1 MKYAYYPGCSAEGTA
16 SAYDITSRMVASA
29 LELEMEEIRD
39 WNCCGATEYFS
50 IDHLPAYAL
59 VARNLALID
68 PQETPQVVAPCSA
81 CYVNLKKVDEN
92 MGKYKQLNAQVNE
105 ALAAG
110 DLSYTPGTVKARHF
124 LDVVCND
131 VGCDAVAAKAT
142 KSLAG
147 LTLVPY
153 YGCYIGRPEHSFDDV
168 ENPQTL
174 DRLLEGLGAIVPD
187 YSLKSSCCG
196 GHMTQV
202 STDVALGILHRL
214 LDLADRLGAD
224 ALVVPCPMCQL
235 NLDAYQGLVNSKYG
249 TNYQM
254 PIIYFTQVM
263 GLAFGMDPAT
273 LKFEEGVVS
282 VKSMLEKW
290 QAAQLRAQSA
300 EPAKKQA
307 APRPDAKALPMPQ
320 ALK

>member
-1 MKYAYYPGCSAEGTA
+1 MKYAYYPGCSSEGSA
-16 SAYDITSRMVASA
+16 SAYDITSRLVASA
-29 LELEMEEIRD
+29 LGMELEEIKD

-92 MGKYKQLNAQVNE
+92 MGKYKQLNADVNE

-110 DLSYTPGTVKARHF
+110 NLSYTPGTVKARHL
-124 LDVVCND
+124 LDVICND
-131 VGCDAVAAKAT
+131 VGCDAVLAHVT
-142 KSLAG
+142 KPLTG

-153 YGCYIGRPEHSFDDV
+153 YGCYIGRPEKSFDDV

-174 DRLLEGLGAIVPD
+174 DRLLAGLGAAVPD

-196 GHMTQV
+196 GHMPHI
-202 STDVALGILHRL
+202 STDVALGILRRL

-224 ALVVPCPMCQL
+224 AMVVPCPMCQL
-235 NLDAYQGLVNSKYG
+235 NLDAYQSYVNSRFG
-249 TNYQM
+249 TDYRI
-254 PIIYFTQVM
+254 PIVYFTQII
-263 GLAFGMDPAT
+263 GLAMGMDPAD
-273 LKFEEGVVS
+273 LKFEENVVP
-282 VKSMLEKW
+282 VKPLLEKW
-290 QAAQLRAQSA
+290 ETA
-300 EPAKKQA
+300 EPPVAKRQK
-307 APRPDAKALPMPQ
+307 RDKKALPMPKPLAQ
-320 ALK
+320 EG

>member
-1 MKYAYYPGCSAEGTA
+1 MIAE
-16 SAYDITSRMVASA
+16 A
-29 LELEMEEIRD
+29 LDLEMEEIRD

-110 DLSYTPGTVKARHF
+110 DLSYTPGSVKTRHF

-153 YGCYIGRPEHSFDDV
+153 YGCYIGRPEKSFDDV

-174 DRLLEGLGAIVPD
+174 DRLLVGLGAAVPD
-187 YSLKSSCCG
+187 YALKSSCCG
-196 GHMTQV
+196 GHMTQI
-202 STDVALGILHRL
+202 STDVALGILRRL
-214 LDLADRLGAD
+214 LDLADRKGAD
-224 ALVVPCPMCQL
+224 AIVVPCPMCQL
-235 NLDAYQGLVNSKYG
+235 NLDAYQGLVNSKFG
-249 TNYQM
+249 TDYKL
-254 PIIYFTQVM
+254 PIIYFTQAL
-263 GLAFGMDPAT
+263 GLAFGMDPST

-282 VKSMLEKW
+282 VKPMLEKW
-290 QAAQLRAQSA
+290 ATA
-300 EPAKKQA
+300 EPPAKVRKK
-307 APRPDAKALPMPQ
+307 RDRKALPMPKPLGQ
-320 ALK
+320 AGEIKR

>member
-1 MKYAYYPGCSAEGTA
+1 MKYAYYPGCSGSSSAA
-16 SAYDITSRMVASA
+16 AYDTTSRMVAKA

-68 PQETPQVVAPCSA
+68 SKETSEVVAPCSA

-92 MGKYKQLNAQVNE
+92 MGKYPKLSAQVNE
-105 ALAAG
+105 ALAVG
-110 DLSYTPGTVKARHF
+110 NLSYQPGTIKARHF

-131 VGCDAVAAKAT
+131 VGCEAVAEQVT
-142 KSLAG
+142 KPLSS

-153 YGCYIGRPEHSFDDV
+153 YGCYIGRPEQSFDDV

-174 DRLLEGLGAIVPD
+174 DRLLEGLGATVPD

-196 GHMTQV
+196 GHMTQIG
-202 STDVALGILHRL
+202 TDVALGILRRL

-224 ALVVPCPMCQL
+224 AMVVPCPMCQL
-235 NLDAYQGLVNSKYG
+235 NLDAYQSYVNSRYG
-249 TNYQM
+249 TRYKI
-254 PIIYFTQVM
+254 PIVYFTQMM
-263 GLAFGMDPAT
+263 GLAMGMDPAT
-273 LKFEEGVVS
+273 LRFEEGVVS
-282 VKSMLEKW
+282 AKAMLEKW
-290 QAAQLRAQSA
+290 EHG
-300 EPAKKQA
+300 EPLVKKREK
-307 APRPDAKALPMPQ
+307 PSKKALPMPEP
-320 ALK
+320 LERSV

>member
-16 SAYDITSRMVASA
+16 AAYDVTSRMIASA
-29 LELEMEEIRD
+29 LELEMEEIQD

-68 PQETPQVVAPCSA
+68 PQETPQVIAPCSA

-92 MGKYKQLNAQVNE
+92 MGKYKQLNADVNE
-105 ALAAG
+105 ALAVG
-110 DLSYTPGTVKARHF
+110 NLSYTPGTVKARHF

-131 VGCDAVAAKAT
+131 VGCDAVIDRAT

-153 YGCYIGRPEHSFDDV
+153 YGCYIGRPEKSFDDV

-174 DRLLEGLGAIVPD
+174 DRLLAGLGATVPD
-187 YSLKSSCCG
+187 YALKSSCCG
-196 GHMTQV
+196 GHMTQI
-202 STDVALGILHRL
+202 STDVALGILHSL

-224 ALVVPCPMCQL
+224 AMVVPCPMCQL
-235 NLDAYQGLVNSKYG
+235 NLDGYQSLVNSKFG
-249 TNYQM
+249 TNYQV

-263 GLAFGMDPAT
+263 GLAFGMDPAD
-273 LKFEEGVVS
+273 LKFEEGIVS
-282 VKSMLEKW
+282 VKPFLEKW
-290 QAAQLRAQSA
+290 ETA
-300 EPAKKQA
+300 EPPVKTLK
-307 APRPDAKALPMPQ
+307 RRDKKALPMPR
-320 ALK
+320 LLG

>member
-16 SAYDITSRMVASA
+16 AAYDVTSRMIASA

-92 MGKYKQLNAQVNE
+92 MGKYKQLNADVNE
-105 ALAAG
+105 ALAVG
-110 DLSYTPGTVKARHF
+110 NLSYTPGTVKARHF

-131 VGCDAVAAKAT
+131 VGCDAVVDRAT

-153 YGCYIGRPEHSFDDV
+153 YGCYIGRPEKSFDDV

-174 DRLLEGLGAIVPD
+174 DRLLAGLGATVPD
-187 YSLKSSCCG
+187 YALKSSCCG
-196 GHMTQV
+196 GHMTQI
-202 STDVALGILHRL
+202 STDVALGMLHGL

-235 NLDAYQGLVNSKYG
+235 NLDGYQGLVNSKFG

-263 GLAFGMDPAT
+263 GLAFGMDPAD
-273 LKFEEGVVS
+273 LKFEEGIVS
-282 VKSMLEKW
+282 VKPLLEKW
-290 QAAQLRAQSA
+290 ETA
-300 EPAKKQA
+300 EPPVKTLK
-307 APRPDAKALPMPQ
+307 RRDEKALPMPRP
-320 ALK
+320 LG

>member
-16 SAYDITSRMVASA
+16 SAYDITSRMVAGA

-68 PQETPQVVAPCSA
+68 PQETPQVIAPCSA

-92 MGKYKQLNAQVNE
+92 MGKYKQLNADVNE
-105 ALAAG
+105 ALAVG
-110 DLSYTPGTVKARHF
+110 NLSYTPGTVTARHF

-131 VGCDAVAAKAT
+131 VGCDTVMVKVT
-142 KSLAG
+142 EPLAG

-153 YGCYIGRPEHSFDDV
+153 YGCYIGRPEKSFDDV

-174 DRLLEGLGAIVPD
+174 DRLLAGLGANVPD
-187 YSLKSSCCG
+187 YALKSSCCG
-196 GHMTQV
+196 GHMTQI
-202 STDVALGILHRL
+202 STDVALGLLHSL

-224 ALVVPCPMCQL
+224 AMVVPCPMCQL
-235 NLDAYQGLVNSKYG
+235 NLDGYQSLVNSKFG
-249 TNYQM
+249 TNYQV
-254 PIIYFTQVM
+254 PIIYFTQVL
-263 GLAFGMDPAT
+263 GLAFGMDPAD
-273 LKFEEGVVS
+273 LKFEEGIVS
-282 VKSMLEKW
+282 VKPLLEKW
-290 QAAQLRAQSA
+290 ETA
-300 EPAKKQA
+300 EPPAKTRKK
-307 APRPDAKALPMPQ
+307 RDKEALPMPKP
-320 ALK
+320 L

>member
-1 MKYAYYPGCSAEGTA
+1 MKYAYYPGCSSLSSS
-16 SAYDITSRMVASA
+16 SAYDATSRAVVEA
-29 LELEMEEIRD
+29 LGLEMQEIRD

-68 PQETPQVVAPCSA
+68 AKETSQVVAPCSA

-92 MGKYKQLNAQVNE
+92 MAKYPQLNAQVNE

-110 DLSYTPGTVKARHF
+110 NLSYKPGSVRTRHL
-124 LDVVCND
+124 LDVICND
-131 VGCDAVAAKAT
+131 VGCEAVAAKVT
-142 KSLAG
+142 KPLVG

-153 YGCYIGRPEHSFDDV
+153 YGCYIGRPEVSFDDT

-174 DRLLEGLGAIVPD
+174 DRLLEGLGATVPD

-196 GHMTQV
+196 GHMTQIG
-202 STDVALGILHRL
+202 TDIALGILRGL

-224 ALVVPCPMCQL
+224 AMVVPCPMCQL
-235 NLDAYQGLVNSKYG
+235 NLDAYQSYVNSRYG
-249 TNYQM
+249 TRYKL
-254 PIIYFTQVM
+254 PIVYFTQMM

-282 VKSMLEKW
+282 AKAMLEKW
-290 QAAQLRAQSA
+290 QKA
-300 EPAKKQA
+300 EPVVKKREK
-307 APRPDAKALPMPQ
+307 PSKKALPMPEP
-320 ALK
+320 LLGRSVK